1 MTNLPPQQKGDF
13 NYDTYAVIQHEGAT
27 INSGHYWSLAKS
39 MDKSQIR
46 VNGAVQGAGLWHRY
60 NDSIV
65 SGCDFGATQTK
76 QTVAI
81 FMRRQGT

>member
-1 MTNLPPQQKGDF
+1 
-13 NYDTYAVIQHEGAT
+13 
-27 INSGHYWSLAKS
+27 

-46 VNGAVQGAGLWHRY
+46 VNGVVQGPGLWHRY